1 MSFVVVIV
9 KAGETGGGVV
19 VMRRYKVTVCGVGYA
34 YVEAESEQEAR
45 EKAGTLFPEQIHW
58 NSRNR
63 EQHPLMVVYAEVE
76 DTDCKDA

>member
-1 MSFVVVIV
+1 MSFIVAIV
-9 KAGETGGGVV
+9 KAGEPRGGVV

-45 EKAGTLFPEQIHW
+45 EKAGALFPEQIHW
-58 NSRNR
+58 NSRNGK
-63 EQHPLMVVYAEVE
+63 QHPLMVVYAEVE